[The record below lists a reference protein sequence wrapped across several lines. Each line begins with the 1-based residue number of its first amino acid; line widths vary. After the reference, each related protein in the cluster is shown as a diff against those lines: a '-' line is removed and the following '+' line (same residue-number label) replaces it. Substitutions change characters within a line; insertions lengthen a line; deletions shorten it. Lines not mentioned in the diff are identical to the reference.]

1 MFEFTVFENGAIVA
15 PNFPRDFPWGQKFE
29 GYAERTSQRVRMC
42 GDGIVP
48 HEHWDRSV
56 WMVTFRSEAE
66 YQAFLKEA
74 VIMAGEGKW
83 RDAYPH
89 ERIVIV
95 IESDMESRRLATAAI
110 VKEAAAIVEPAAF
123 QPSASLED
131 WGYINDFPR
140 EFRNNF

>member
-15 PNFPRDFPWGQKFE
+15 PTFPRDFPWGQKFE
-29 GYAERTSQRVRMC
+29 GYAERTSKRVRMC
-42 GDGIVP
+42 AEGIVP

-95 IESDMESRRLATAAI
+95 IEHDMVSRRMATAAI
-110 VKEAAAIVEPAAF
+110 VEEAAALV
-123 QPSASLED
+123 PSSTIEEFGD
-131 WGYINDFPR
+131 FIDFPD
-140 EFRNNF
+140 FGKDF

>member
-15 PNFPRDFPWGQKFE
+15 PTFPRDFPWGQKFE
-29 GYAERTSQRVRMC
+29 GYAERTSKRVRFC
-42 GDGIVP
+42 SDGIVP
-48 HEHWDRSV
+48 HEHWDRSC
-56 WMVTFRSEAE
+56 WMVVFRSEEE

-95 IESDMESRRLATAAI
+95 IEHDMVSRRMATAAI
-110 VKEAAAIVEPAAF
+110 VEEAAALV
-123 QPSASLED
+123 PSSTIEEFGD
-131 WGYINDFPR
+131 FIDFPD
-140 EFRNNF
+140 FGKDF

>member
-1 MFEFTVFENGAIVA
+1 
-15 PNFPRDFPWGQKFE
+15 
-29 GYAERTSQRVRMC
+29 MC

-56 WMVTFRSEAE
+56 WNVVFRSPEE

-74 VIMAGEGKW
+74 VVMGEGKW

-95 IESDMESRRLATAAI
+95 IEHDMESRRLATAAI
-110 VKEAAAIVEPAAF
+110 VKEAGALVEAAAF

-131 WGYINDFPR
+131 WGYINDFPD
-140 EFRNNF
+140 FGKDF

>member
-15 PNFPRDFPWGQKFE
+15 PTFPRDFPWGQKFE

-56 WMVTFRSEAE
+56 WMVVFRSEEE

-95 IESDMESRRLATAAI
+95 IEHDMVSRRMATAAI
-110 VKEAAAIVEPAAF
+110 VEEAAALV
-123 QPSASLED
+123 PSSTIEEFGD
-131 WGYINDFPR
+131 FIDFPD
-140 EFRNNF
+140 FGKDF

>member
-1 MFEFTVFENGAIVA
+1 
-15 PNFPRDFPWGQKFE
+15 
-29 GYAERTSQRVRMC
+29 MC

-95 IESDMESRRLATAAI
+95 IEHDMVSRRMATAAI
-110 VKEAAAIVEPAAF
+110 VEEAAALV
-123 QPSASLED
+123 PSSTIEEFGD
-131 WGYINDFPR
+131 FIDFPD
-140 EFRNNF
+140 FGKDF

>member
-15 PNFPRDFPWGQKFE
+15 PTFPRDVPWGQKFE

-48 HEHWDRSV
+48 DENWDRSV
-56 WMVTFRSEAE
+56 WMIVFRSEEE

-95 IESDMESRRLATAAI
+95 IEHDMVSRRMATAAI
-110 VKEAAAIVEPAAF
+110 VEEAAALV
-123 QPSASLED
+123 PSSTIEEFGD
-131 WGYINDFPR
+131 FIDFPD
-140 EFRNNF
+140 FGKDF

>member
-15 PNFPRDFPWGQKFE
+15 PTFPRDFPWGQKFE

-48 HEHWDRSV
+48 NEHWDRSV
-56 WMVTFRSEAE
+56 WNVVFRSEEE

-83 RDAYPH
+83 RDAYPN

-95 IESDMESRRLATAAI
+95 IEHDMESRRLATAAI
-110 VKEAAAIVEPAAF
+110 VKEAGALVEAAAF

-131 WGYINDFPR
+131 WGYINDFPKDYGT
-140 EFRNNF
+140 F